1 MQAAQPRP
9 GTQVETPALAGR
21 ELLRRPV
28 RIERAAAA
36 RTRERCERGRRE
48 GGEECYAKRMA
59 TWMQMDTP
67 GDGTVGENG
76 RQPFDAEVFPILE
89 VRNRSAWVKG

>member
-36 RTRERCERGRRE
+36 RTRERCERGRRQ
-48 GGEECYAKRMA
+48 GGEECNAKRMA
-59 TWMQMDTP
+59 KWMQMDTP
-67 GDGTVGENG
+67 GYAAVGENAANSST
-76 RQPFDAEVFPILE
+76 QQSFLSWK
-89 VRNRSAWVKG
+89 SAPVLQG